1 MKPRNGIFYA
11 DFYLSNGKRV
21 RRSLS
26 AKGKAEAQ
34 RQESELM
41 VQMEGALRAEALKVP
56 VESSPV
62 VRGITLKDA
71 FTKTLKHHEPWRT
84 SKSPRTIETT
94 FEAVVKHFGPKAQLH
109 EVATKAAI
117 REFVDKLIDAGKS
130 PSTINQRLSLLSVI
144 FKWAEDQ
151 DNLAVKVTRPKMP
164 RMKVRAGRKRSLTVD
179 EEAAVVSLFAKGTRP
194 KHGDMA
200 DLVVVL
206 VDTGLRLSEAL
217 RMTDQQLGIRDEW
230 LATRKNSEKPRG
242 FTEVDLENHAII
254 VWDAKADNPEAVPMT
269 ERVHSILTRRAAL
282 GWPFGMLTVDSAD
295 DCWVWVRKEMGLAH
309 DKDFVIHALRHTTAT
324 RLARITK
331 GNVAKVQRYMR
342 HKNVKTTLGYIHLA
356 VEDLRGMASDLE
368 GVQNVPKSVPKVPLE
383 VLPQDVYSPPKRG
396 SPKGFRPDERTGF
409 PVRTPTVNPQVP
421 GSSPGRGAK
430 L

>member
-26 AKGKAEAQ
+26 AKGKVEAQ

-41 VQMEGALRAEALKVP
+41 VKMEAELRAGPLKAPSEPLPMVQ
-56 VESSPV
+56 
-62 VRGITLKDA
+62 GITLKDA
-71 FTKTLKHHEPWRT
+71 FRKTMKHHESWRT
-84 SKSPRTIETT
+84 SKCPRTIEDN
-94 FEAVVKHFGPKAQLH
+94 FSAVAKHFGLTAPLH
-109 EVATKAAI
+109 EVATKRAV
-117 REFVDKLIDAGKS
+117 REYVDKLLDEGKS

-151 DNLAVKVTRPKMP
+151 DDLAVKVSRPKMP
-164 RMKVRAGRKRSLTVD
+164 RMKVGQGRKRELSVS
-179 EEAAVVSLFAKGTRP
+179 EEATVVELFALGTKP
-194 KHGDMA
+194 KHLDMA

-206 VDTGLRLSEAL
+206 ADSGLRPAEAL
-217 RMTDQQLGIRDEW
+217 RMADQKLGIRDEW
-230 LATRKNSEKPRG
+230 LSTRKNNEKPRG
-242 FTEVDLENHAII
+242 FTEVDLENRAII
-254 VWDAKADNPEAVPMT
+254 VWDAKADNPAAVPMT
-269 ERVHSILTRRAAL
+269 KRVHAILTKRRDL

-295 DCWVWVRKEMGLAH
+295 DCWEWVRKEMGLDH
-309 DKDFVIHALRHTTAT
+309 DKDFVMYALRHTTAT
-324 RLARITK
+324 RLARTTR

-356 VEDLRGMASDLE
+356 VEDLRGMAEQLE

-383 VLPQDVYSPPKRG
+383 VPEEVGYSPPKR
-396 SPKGFRPDERTGF
+396 SHRKGFRPDERTRL
-409 PVRTPTVNPQVP
+409 PVRPPTVNPQVP